1 MQCDYGIWNLQT
13 FAHLLR
19 KNKPFT
25 KKSEQKRNHF
35 TLFAGMP
42 SVQDVAMKIL
52 STLCALMITT
62 TAVFADAPVR
72 HVVSFKFK
80 KEASTDEVRRVEE
93 AFAALK
99 TKIPQIQSLEWG
111 TNVSGEHLDKGFT
124 HMWVLSF
131 ADAAALKVYLD
142 HPEHQAF
149 VKILK
154 PSLEE
159 AFVIDFQP
167 R

>member
-1 MQCDYGIWNLQT
+1 MQSNGGADSVQA
-13 FAHLLR
+13 FADLLR
-19 KNKPFT
+19 KNTRLFE
-25 KKSEQKRNHF
+25 SCLLENHF
-35 TLFAGMP
+35 SLFARP
-42 SVQDVAMKIL
+42 QIVQCERVKL
-52 STLCALMITT
+52 LPLLFALMMTT
-62 TAVFADAPVR
+62 TAVIADAPVR

-80 KEASTDEVRRVEE
+80 KEAGADDIKRVEN

-111 TNVSGEHLDKGFT
+111 TNISGENLDKGFT

-142 HPEHQAF
+142 HPDHKAF
-149 VKILK
+149 VGVLK
-154 PSLEE
+154 PHLED

>member
-1 MQCDYGIWNLQT
+1 ML
-13 FAHLLR
+13 
-19 KNKPFT
+19 
-25 KKSEQKRNHF
+25 
-35 TLFAGMP
+35 
-42 SVQDVAMKIL
+42 
-52 STLCALMITT
+52 TT
-62 TAVFADAPVR
+62 TAVFADSPVR

-80 KEASTDEVRRVEE
+80 KEATAADVQKIET

-99 TKIPQIQSLEWG
+99 AKIPQIQSLEWG
-111 TNVSGEHLDKGFT
+111 TNVSGENLDKGFT

-131 ADAAALKVYLD
+131 GDAAALKVYLD

-154 PSLEE
+154 PSLED